1 MSTNYLLKQ
10 IDEQELAICLL
21 FNRFSRHY
29 LIEVFF
35 KIVSRLGN
43 GVFWYSMILV
53 LPVVYGQS
61 AIPVSLQL
69 TVTGLINLAIYKR
82 LKHRLTR
89 NRPYINHQS
98 IQRQATPLD
107 EYSFPSGHTLHAVA
121 FTWITC
127 VYYPQLGWLLI
138 PFTILIALS
147 RIILG
152 LHYPSDVIAGAVIGA
167 SMAVLSFQIL
177 LRFV

>member
-1 MSTNYLLKQ
+1 MSTNHLLKQ

-21 FNRFSRHY
+21 FNQFSRHY
-29 LIEVFF
+29 LIEIFF
-35 KIVSRLGN
+35 KAISRLGN

-61 AIPVSLQL
+61 AILVSIQL
-69 TVTGLINLAIYKR
+69 TVSGLINLAIYKR

-89 NRPYINHQS
+89 NRPYIKHQS
-98 IQRQATPLD
+98 IRLQATPLD

-138 PFTILIALS
+138 PLTCLIALS
-147 RIILG
+147 RVILG
-152 LHYPSDVIAGAVIGA
+152 LHYPSDVIAGAVLGV
-167 SMAVLSFQIL
+167 SMSVLSFQIVSI
-177 LRFV
+177 FV